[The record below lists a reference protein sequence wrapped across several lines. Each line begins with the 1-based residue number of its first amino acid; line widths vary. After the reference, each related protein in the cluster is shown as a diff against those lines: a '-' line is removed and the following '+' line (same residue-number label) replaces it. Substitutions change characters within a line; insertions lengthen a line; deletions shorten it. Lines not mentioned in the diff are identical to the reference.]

1 MKNYIMCVLAG
12 FLCFTSVNAQEDSE
26 PKSLYETMYMI
37 PKPGMNKQ
45 FEEGVAAH
53 NQKFHASGN
62 DNQSML
68 RRVEYGNK
76 AGWYVWVMNGT
87 YASLDN
93 RPNDDAHSSDWEDK
107 VGEYVEEYGTV
118 DLWSL
123 NKELSSGMDKFRNQK
138 RYEVWAVYLKPWEGY
153 RFDESMKKI
162 QKAFEKMG
170 NRSMLVFDSEVSR
183 KGGADV
189 GLVWG
194 YDKFADMEND
204 SKLVDT
210 YEEINGKGS
219 WRLFLEEWRDVV
231 EDIDMEHRVKVGD
244 M

>member
-1 MKNYIMCVLAG
+1 MKKYIMFVLASMLIG
-12 FLCFTSVNAQEDSE
+12 TAANSQSENE

-45 FEEGVAAH
+45 FEDGVAAH
-53 NQKFHASGN
+53 NKDFHAADK
-62 DNQSML
+62 DNRAML

-87 YASLDN
+87 YSSLDD
-93 RPNDDAHSSDWEDK
+93 RPNDEAHSKDWEEK
-107 VGEYVEEYGTV
+107 VGEYVDEYGTT

-123 NKELSSGMDKFRNQK
+123 NKELSYGMDQFRNQK
-138 RYEVWAVYLKPWEGY
+138 RYETWAIYLKPWESY
-153 RFDESMKKI
+153 RFNDALKKL

-170 NRSMLVFDSEVSR
+170 NRSMLVFESEVSR

-189 GLVWG
+189 GLLWG
-194 YDKFADMEND
+194 YDKFADLERD

-210 YEEINGKGS
+210 YEEIHGKGS
-219 WRLFLEEWRDVV
+219 WISFLDEWKDVV